1 MKTRLFLFTVLVM
14 NCLTGFSQKYLWSS
28 QFGIAD
34 VETSAKSMAIDADNN
49 VYLTGCFTG
58 AEMTIGDK
66 EITGTSTVM
75 DAYIAKFTPNKQCV
89 FASSIKSTSGS
100 VVIQSVATDASGNSY
115 VVGNFESDAQI
126 SETFKIESDYKDFL
140 IAKYD
145 ATGNP
150 VWLKGT
156 DSGIEPVIK
165 SIAVNQNDGSFVITG
180 AFTGNL
186 NMDIN
191 GGNSEI
197 SSGDSELAFFIAK
210 YDSNANLIWTKT
222 MSGSGT
228 GTGNLISVDE
238 EGGIY
243 AAGTFSGT
251 IQFGTQS
258 MTAASVENTDNF
270 LVKYSADG
278 NMIWARSLTG
288 SKLDDINAMDVAG
301 NQVVIGGVIRSED
314 LVVDNAPEV
323 TMKTL
328 DTSGSWN
335 SMLIVSFDT
344 NGNYQWNYIAGSI
357 TQPTDVKTIAID
369 KDGSIWNA
377 GTSFG
382 TYYFNPDTEDEAR
395 QFPSKAKGGQDI
407 QKYCEQAAYQVMEKK
422 GAKRVSIIVMNPQ
435 NGEIMAMVSAPEFN
449 LNDPFTLPEDPG
461 DVSAKEKQ
469 ELLNQMWRNPCIN
482 DTYEPGSTFKIVTAA
497 AGLEAGVVN
506 LEDHFSCPG
515 FRIVEDRKIRCH
527 KVGGHGSETFL
538 QGMMNSCNPVLIDV
552 GQRLGVDNYY
562 KYFEQFGLKGKTG
575 IDLPGEA
582 ATIMHK
588 KENMG
593 LVELATVSFGQ
604 SFQIT
609 PMQLIT
615 TASAI
620 VNGGNRVTPHFGVGA
635 VSADGEV
642 IHNFTYPVKEGIVS
656 AETSETMRYILE
668 KVVSEGSGK
677 KAYLEGYRIG
687 GKTATS
693 EKLPRSLKKYISS
706 FIGFAPADNPSVIAL
721 ITIDEPQ
728 GIYYGGTIA
737 APVIADIFKNI
748 LPYLGIEATEEK
760 TVSSFRFYS

>member
-238 EGGIY
+238 EGEY
-243 AAGTFSGT
+243 MQPEHLAELF
-251 IQFGTQS
+251 
-258 MTAASVENTDNF
+258 N
-270 LVKYSADG
+270 
-278 NMIWARSLTG
+278 
-288 SKLDDINAMDVAG
+288 
-301 NQVVIGGVIRSED
+301 SEH
-314 LVVDNAPEV
+314 
-323 TMKTL
+323 
-328 DTSGSWN
+328 
-335 SMLIVSFDT
+335 
-344 NGNYQWNYIAGSI
+344 
-357 TQPTDVKTIAID
+357 
-369 KDGSIWNA
+369 
-377 GTSFG
+377 
-382 TYYFNPDTEDEAR
+382 
-395 QFPSKAKGGQDI
+395 
-407 QKYCEQAAYQVMEKK
+407 
-422 GAKRVSIIVMNPQ
+422 
-435 NGEIMAMVSAPEFN
+435 N
-449 LNDPFTLPEDPG
+449 L
-461 DVSAKEKQ
+461 
-469 ELLNQMWRNPCIN
+469 
-482 DTYEPGSTFKIVTAA
+482 
-497 AGLEAGVVN
+497 
-506 LEDHFSCPG
+506 
-515 FRIVEDRKIRCH
+515 
-527 KVGGHGSETFL
+527 
-538 QGMMNSCNPVLIDV
+538 
-552 GQRLGVDNYY
+552 
-562 KYFEQFGLKGKTG
+562 
-575 IDLPGEA
+575 
-582 ATIMHK
+582 
-588 KENMG
+588 
-593 LVELATVSFGQ
+593 
-604 SFQIT
+604 
-609 PMQLIT
+609 
-615 TASAI
+615 
-620 VNGGNRVTPHFGVGA
+620 
-635 VSADGEV
+635 
-642 IHNFTYPVKEGIVS
+642 
-656 AETSETMRYILE
+656 
-668 KVVSEGSGK
+668 
-677 KAYLEGYRIG
+677 
-687 GKTATS
+687 
-693 EKLPRSLKKYISS
+693 
-706 FIGFAPADNPSVIAL
+706 
-721 ITIDEPQ
+721 
-728 GIYYGGTIA
+728 
-737 APVIADIFKNI
+737 
-748 LPYLGIEATEEK
+748 
-760 TVSSFRFYS
+760 

>member
-14 NCLTGFSQKYLWSS
+14 NCLTGFSQKHLWSS

-100 VVIQSVATDASGNSY
+100 VVIQSVATDASGSSY

-156 DSGIEPVIK
+156 ASGIEPVIK

-270 LVKYSADG
+270 LIKYSADG
-278 NMIWARSLTG
+278 NLIWARSLTG

-357 TQPTDVKTIAID
+357 NQPTDVKTVAID

-395 QFPSKAKGGQDI
+395 QFPSKAKGGQDMYLMKLSSRGEVLI
-407 QKYCEQAAYQVMEKK
+407 GHRVGDATRE
-422 GAKRVSIIVMNPQ
+422 GA
-435 NGEIMAMVSAPEFN
+435 MAMVVGNEGLLYVADMISTRSGGTASPVNLFGDPITIPTIGSNYSVALLCYQQIYATPAVLPVIKPGMAFSQVINAENANGDAEFT
-449 LNDPFTLPEDPG
+449 LYYGTLPEGLNLNPATGELSGTSTTTGIYPIVISMKDADGNVGFAEYTLTVSTGTGLKDYQQEAIRVWG
-461 DVSAKEKQ
+461 DHGAIEVSTSTSNCRVMIFDLSGRLIIQNRLKG
-469 ELLNQMWRNPCIN
+469 N
-482 DTYEPGSTFKIVTAA
+482 DRYTVDNGIYT
-497 AGLEAGVVN
+497 VV
-506 LEDHFSCPG
+506 
-515 FRIVEDRKIRCH
+515 VEDSI
-527 KVGGHGSETFL
+527 
-538 QGMMNSCNPVLIDV
+538 
-552 GQRLGVDNYY
+552 
-562 KYFEQFGLKGKTG
+562 
-575 IDLPGEA
+575 
-582 ATIMHK
+582 
-588 KENMG
+588 
-593 LVELATVSFGQ
+593 
-604 SFQIT
+604 
-609 PMQLIT
+609 
-615 TASAI
+615 
-620 VNGGNRVTPHFGVGA
+620 
-635 VSADGEV
+635 
-642 IHNFTYPVKEGIVS
+642 
-656 AETSETMRYILE
+656 
-668 KVVSEGSGK
+668 SGK
-677 KAYLEGYRIG
+677 K
-687 GKTATS
+687 
-693 EKLPRSLKKYISS
+693 
-706 FIGFAPADNPSVIAL
+706 SVHKASV
-721 ITIDEPQ
+721 
-728 GIYYGGTIA
+728 Y
-737 APVIADIFKNI
+737 
-748 LPYLGIEATEEK
+748 
-760 TVSSFRFYS
+760 